1 MPKSLQN
8 TVSTLWTTFDTE
20 CILSYHHFPLDMGRS
35 CGNRPPSSLGLESNM
50 KTERWFLYE
59 YKNGELVVLSKP
71 FKTKAL
77 AEKARQKYSE
87 QEQKKIG
94 LGRSF

>member
-1 MPKSLQN
+1 
-8 TVSTLWTTFDTE
+8 
-20 CILSYHHFPLDMGRS
+20 
-35 CGNRPPSSLGLESNM
+35 M